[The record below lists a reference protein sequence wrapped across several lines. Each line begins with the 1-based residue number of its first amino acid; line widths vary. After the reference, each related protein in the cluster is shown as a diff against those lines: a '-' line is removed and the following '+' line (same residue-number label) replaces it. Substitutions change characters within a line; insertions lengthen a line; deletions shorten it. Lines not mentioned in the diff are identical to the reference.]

1 MAIVTKLR
9 ESGRTRSVGGRPL
22 PRFAVDAAMSA
33 DESRR
38 VEGIVT
44 AQLPSGLYQV
54 QIDGEHRVTAHPA
67 GGGER
72 NFVRLLVGDRVIV
85 ELTERDGTRG
95 RIIRK
100 A

>member
-1 MAIVTKLR
+1 M
-9 ESGRTRSVGGRPL
+9 GP
-22 PRFAVDAAMSA
+22 

-38 VEGIVT
+38 VEGVVI

-54 QIDGEHRVTAHPA
+54 QVEGDHRVTAHPT
-67 GGGER
+67 GSIER

-95 RIIRK
+95 RIVRK

>member
-1 MAIVTKLR
+1 M
-9 ESGRTRSVGGRPL
+9 SV
-22 PRFAVDAAMSA
+22 

-54 QIDGEHRVTAHPA
+54 QVDGDHRVSAHPTGSA
-67 GGGER
+67 ER

-85 ELTERDGTRG
+85 ELTARDGTRG

>member
-1 MAIVTKLR
+1 
-9 ESGRTRSVGGRPL
+9 
-22 PRFAVDAAMSA
+22 MSP

-54 QIDGEHRVTAHPA
+54 QVEGERRVTAHPT
-67 GGGER
+67 GSIER
-72 NFVRLLVGDRVIV
+72 NFVRLLIGDRVIV
-85 ELTERDGTRG
+85 ELAARGGTRG
-95 RIIRK
+95 RIVKK

>member
-1 MAIVTKLR
+1 
-9 ESGRTRSVGGRPL
+9 
-22 PRFAVDAAMSA
+22 MSA

-38 VEGIVT
+38 VEGIVI

-54 QIDGEHRVTAHPA
+54 QVDGEHRVTAHPA

-72 NFVRLLVGDRVIV
+72 NFIRLLVGDRVIV

>member
-1 MAIVTKLR
+1 MKD
-9 ESGRTRSVGGRPL
+9 SG
-22 PRFAVDAAMSA
+22 
-33 DESRR
+33 ESRR

-54 QIDGEHRVTAHPA
+54 QVGGKHRVTAHPT
-67 GGGER
+67 GSSER

-85 ELTERDGTRG
+85 ELTAGDGTRG

>member
-1 MAIVTKLR
+1 VAGAQMSPSDSIGR
-9 ESGRTRSVGGRPL
+9 EG
-22 PRFAVDAAMSA
+22 
-33 DESRR
+33 R

-54 QIDGEHRVTAHPA
+54 QVGAQHRVTAHPT
-67 GGGER
+67 GSRER

-85 ELTERDGTRG
+85 ELTARDGTRG
-95 RIIRK
+95 RIVRK

>member
-1 MAIVTKLR
+1 
-9 ESGRTRSVGGRPL
+9 
-22 PRFAVDAAMSA
+22 MSP

-38 VEGIVT
+38 VEGVVI

-54 QIDGEHRVTAHPA
+54 QVEGEHRVTAHPT
-67 GGGER
+67 GSIER

-85 ELTERDGTRG
+85 ELTIRDGTRG